1 MDINTIKKIFGSM
14 PINELTAA
22 QAIVKSKSNRNLV
35 VFGILVAA
43 AIGVYAG
50 YKMTEKKNL
59 RENNSNW

>member
-1 MDINTIKKIFGSM
+1 M

-22 QAIVKSKSNRNLV
+22 QTIVKTKSNRNLL

-43 AIGVYAG
+43 AMGFYAG
-50 YKMTEKKNL
+50 YKMPTKKNL

>member
-22 QAIVKSKSNRNLV
+22 QTIVKTKSNRNLL

-43 AIGVYAG
+43 AIGFYAG
-50 YKMTEKKNL
+50 YKMPTKKNL

>member
-22 QAIVKSKSNRNLV
+22 QAIVKTKSNRNLV
-35 VFGILVAA
+35 VFGILVAV

-50 YKMTEKKNL
+50 YRISENKKL
-59 RENNSNW
+59 REKEQF